1 MKKVSKILFSL
12 ALIIMLVV
20 TATINVN
27 AAETTDYSGYEEVE
41 GDVSTT
47 KNTNTSTKNTNI
59 QNTNTQNTNTQNT
72 NTENKADT
80 ATTSHPKT
88 GVYNNAVCISIAA
101 VTIIAIVI
109 AYTKMKKYNY

>member
-20 TATINVN
+20 TATINVD

-47 KNTNTSTKNTNI
+47 KNTNTNTK
-59 QNTNTQNTNTQNT
+59 NTNTQNTNTQ
-72 NTENKADT
+72 NKADT

>member
-20 TATINVN
+20 TATINVD
-27 AAETTDYSGYEEVE
+27 AAETIDYSGYKEVE

-47 KNTNTSTKNTNI
+47 KNTNTNTK
-59 QNTNTQNTNTQNT
+59 NTNTQNTNTQ
-72 NTENKADT
+72 NKADT

>member
-20 TATINVN
+20 TATINVD

-47 KNTNTSTKNTNI
+47 KNTNTNTK
-59 QNTNTQNTNTQNT
+59 NTNTQNTNTQNT
-72 NTENKADT
+72 NTQNKADT

>member
-27 AAETTDYSGYEEVE
+27 AAETIDYSGYKEVE

-47 KNTNTSTKNTNI
+47 KNTNTNTNTK
-59 QNTNTQNTNTQNT
+59 NTNTQNTNTQNT
-72 NTENKADT
+72 NTQNKADT

>member
-12 ALIIMLVV
+12 ALIIMLVF
-20 TATINVN
+20 TAKINVN

-47 KNTNTSTKNTNI
+47 KNTNTSTKNTNT
-59 QNTNTQNTNTQNT
+59 QNTNTQNTNTQ
-72 NTENKADT
+72 NKADT

>member
-47 KNTNTSTKNTNI
+47 KNTNTSTKNTN
-59 QNTNTQNTNTQNT
+59 TQNTNTQ
-72 NTENKADT
+72 NKADT

-88 GVYNNAVCISIAA
+88 GVYNNAVCISIAT

>member
-47 KNTNTSTKNTNI
+47 KNTNTSTKNTNT
-59 QNTNTQNTNTQNT
+59 QNTNTQNTNTQ
-72 NTENKADT
+72 NKADT

-101 VTIIAIVI
+101 VTIITIVI

>member
-27 AAETTDYSGYEEVE
+27 AAETTDYSGYKEVE

-47 KNTNTSTKNTNI
+47 KNTNTSTKNTNT
-59 QNTNTQNTNTQNT
+59 QNTNTQNTNTQ
-72 NTENKADT
+72 NKADT

>member
-20 TATINVN
+20 TATINVD
-27 AAETTDYSGYEEVE
+27 AAETIDYSGYKEVE

-47 KNTNTSTKNTNI
+47 KNTNTK
-59 QNTNTQNTNTQNT
+59 NTNTQNTNTQNT
-72 NTENKADT
+72 NTQNKADT

>member
-47 KNTNTSTKNTNI
+47 KNTNTSTKNTNT
-59 QNTNTQNTNTQNT
+59 QNTNTQNTNTQ
-72 NTENKADT
+72 NKADT

-88 GVYNNAVCISIAA
+88 GVYNNAVCISIAT

>member
-20 TATINVN
+20 TATINVD

-47 KNTNTSTKNTNI
+47 KNTNTNTNTK
-59 QNTNTQNTNTQNT
+59 NTNTQNTNTQ
-72 NTENKADT
+72 NKADT

>member
-47 KNTNTSTKNTNI
+47 KNTNTSTKNTNT
-59 QNTNTQNTNTQNT
+59 QNTNTQNTNTQ
-72 NTENKADT
+72 NKADT

-88 GVYNNAVCISIAA
+88 GVYNNAVWISIAA

>member
-27 AAETTDYSGYEEVE
+27 AAETIDYSGYKEVE

-47 KNTNTSTKNTNI
+47 KNTNTSTKNTNT
-59 QNTNTQNTNTQNT
+59 QNTNTQNTNTQ
-72 NTENKADT
+72 NKADT

>member
-47 KNTNTSTKNTNI
+47 KNTNTSTKNTNT
-59 QNTNTQNTNTQNT
+59 QNTNTQNTNTQ
-72 NTENKADT
+72 NKADT

>member
-1 MKKVSKILFSL
+1 
-12 ALIIMLVV
+12 MLVV
-20 TATINVN
+20 TATINVD
-27 AAETTDYSGYEEVE
+27 AAETIDYSGYKEVE
-41 GDVSTT
+41 EDVSTT
-47 KNTNTSTKNTNI
+47 KNTNTNTK
-59 QNTNTQNTNTQNT
+59 NTNTQNTNTQNT
-72 NTENKADT
+72 NTQNKADT

>member
-47 KNTNTSTKNTNI
+47 KNTNTSTKNTNT
-59 QNTNTQNTNTQNT
+59 QNTNTQNTNTQ
-72 NTENKADT
+72 NKADT

-88 GVYNNAVCISIAA
+88 GVYNNAVCISIVA

>member
-27 AAETTDYSGYEEVE
+27 AAETIDYSGYKEVE

-47 KNTNTSTKNTNI
+47 KNTNTNTK
-59 QNTNTQNTNTQNT
+59 NTNTQNTNTQ
-72 NTENKADT
+72 NKADT

>member
-20 TATINVN
+20 TATINVD
-27 AAETTDYSGYEEVE
+27 AAETIDYSGYKEVE
-41 GDVSTT
+41 EDVSTT
-47 KNTNTSTKNTNI
+47 KNTNTNTK
-59 QNTNTQNTNTQNT
+59 NTNTQNTNTQ
-72 NTENKADT
+72 NKADT